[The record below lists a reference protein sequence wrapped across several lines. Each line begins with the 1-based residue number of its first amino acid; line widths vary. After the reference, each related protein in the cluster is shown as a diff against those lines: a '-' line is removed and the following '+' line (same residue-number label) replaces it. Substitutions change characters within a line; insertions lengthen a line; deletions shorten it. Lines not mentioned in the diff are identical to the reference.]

1 MNFQIQVE
9 NIKCGGCM
17 NTITTALL
25 KNQDVEQVE
34 IDKETETISIEA
46 KESTQR
52 STLVNLLSKLGY
64 PEKGQNDFMHKAKSY
79 VSCAIGRVNQ

>member
-46 KESTQR
+46 KESTQC